1 MKEQSSSSFYLFT
14 RRKIQIENIKFVKM
28 KKVLII
34 DDDTRN
40 VFALSAVLRSRGYK
54 YEAATSPAEALLL
67 LKNSADIGIV
77 LMDMMMPE
85 MDGYSLIPH
94 IKEIPQ
100 KEKIPIVA
108 VTAQAMTGDKEKCL
122 AAGADD
128 YLAKPIDI
136 DKLLAL
142 LKTYLQ

>member
-1 MKEQSSSSFYLFT
+1 MK
-14 RRKIQIENIKFVKM
+14 N
-28 KKVLII
+28 VLII
-34 DDDTRN
+34 DDDNRN

-54 YEAATSPAEALLL
+54 YIAATSPADALHI
-67 LKNSADIGIV
+67 LKENADIGIV

-85 MDGYSLIPH
+85 MDGYTLIPKIRE
-94 IKEIPQ
+94 IKPIGD
-100 KEKIPIVA
+100 IPIVA

-122 AAGADD
+122 AAGANG

-136 DKLLAL
+136 DKLMEL

>member
-1 MKEQSSSSFYLFT
+1 MLSLSLFYLSI
-14 RRKIQIENIKFVKM
+14 RQSIPIENIKSVKM

-67 LKNSADIGIV
+67 LKNNADIGIV

-85 MDGYSLIPH
+85 MDGYSLIPY
-94 IKEIPQ
+94 IREIPQ
-100 KEKIPIVA
+100 SDPIPIVA

-122 AAGADD
+122 AAGADG